1 VPALPIDRD
10 RRRAKRRYTRRQ
22 AAQAAQAA
30 SRRRRRQILG
40 AVIAVAV
47 LAAGIYGI
55 SRMFGGETAGSSSD
69 STGASSQS
77 TAVHGRPALITYGD
91 WGPSA
96 DAGGRTLNGSETGT
110 VTKGLD
116 ILTQIAQ
123 GGTANGTSEDA
134 AARPIRFESST
145 VTPR

>member
-1 VPALPIDRD
+1 MTGTMI
-10 RRRAKRRYTRRQ
+10 
-22 AAQAAQAA
+22 A
-30 SRRRRRQILG
+30 SQ
-40 AVIAVAV
+40 
-47 LAAGIYGI
+47 
-55 SRMFGGETAGSSSD
+55 
-69 STGASSQS
+69 
-77 TAVHGRPALITYGD
+77 
-91 WGPSA
+91 
-96 DAGGRTLNGSETGT
+96 TGT